1 MAKHTLQL
9 PVPVKPGLQVHWLA
23 EVAPVAGVLLLAW
36 HWVAAETDAPQ
47 YQPWGH
53 CVGAETPA
61 AQNEPAG
68 QGMEIPFWQY
78 DPEAQDP
85 GLDDSGGHTVP
96 LGQAMALAVPAG
108 Q

>member
-9 PVPVKPGLQVHWLA
+9 PVPVKPGLQAHWLA
-23 EVAPVAGVLLLAW
+23 EVAPAAGVLLLAW
-36 HWVAAETDAPQ
+36 
-47 YQPWGH
+47 H